1 MNQIDKKR
9 KVKKDSQVWTS
20 MRMNQ
25 RDVKK
30 NSKLVKMCDAWFL
43 GLFMATTWLER
54 TEMCILGCRSTS
66 AASEPSPFHLR
77 TAQAGM
83 CTTEKCAPV

>member
-1 MNQIDKKR
+1 M
-9 KVKKDSQVWTS
+9 
-20 MRMNQ
+20 
-25 RDVKK
+25 
-30 NSKLVKMCDAWFL
+30 KMCDAWFL

-66 AASEPSPFHLR
+66 AASKPSPFHLR

-83 CTTEKCAPV
+83 CTTEECAPAYDVLARGERK